1 MEASPESLNI
11 DVRAGNAVEG
21 RSAPGNDE
29 PVDGSYTSLRYLH
42 WNTYLPSQRQGRYR
56 VTAAV

>member
-29 PVDGSYTSLRYLH
+29 PVDGSYTLVRPVH
-42 WNTYLPSQRQGRYR
+42 WNTYLPIQTQGQ
-56 VTAAV
+56 